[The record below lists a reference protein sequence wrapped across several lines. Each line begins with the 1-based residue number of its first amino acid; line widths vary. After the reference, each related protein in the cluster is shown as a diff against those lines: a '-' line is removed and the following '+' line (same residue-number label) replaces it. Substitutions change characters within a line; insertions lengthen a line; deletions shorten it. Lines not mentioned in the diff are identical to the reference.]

1 MLNSYANNSF
11 KFDLNAVS
19 GTLRKSHPKSRFMV
33 RAVDKDT
40 CAFDPDKPSVYF
52 KDTKQ
57 IVVLQIMLTGND
69 KCLIEF
75 VDKSDFEEG

>member
-19 GTLRKSHPKSRFMV
+19 GTLRKSHPKSRFIV

-40 CAFDPDKPSVYF
+40 CAFDPKEPSVFYNSEE
-52 KDTKQ
+52 
-57 IVVLQIMLTGND
+57 IVVLQVMLTGDN
-69 KCLIEF
+69 KCLIEY
-75 VDKSDFEEG
+75 VNKSDFEEG